1 MGQSLP
7 DDGKG
12 TRRSSSTKPISSTID
27 MKISQVAEKYHNPD
41 PLLRLIG
48 PANEATVIVE
58 GQKFSALIDS
68 GAQLSTMSE
77 ALVQALK
84 LHIHKLN
91 TFIEAEVSGGSTIPY
106 VGYVEA
112 RLKIPGI
119 TAMNKDSLFMVSN
132 NSPYM
137 NRVPIQLGTLHIR
150 EAINC
155 ATKDELDKLST
166 AWKTANFPPIDKNL
180 KINEPEFDLNKIQG
194 HVKLTKPVTI
204 APFQTVHVSGLTEC
218 NQHFKR
224 VNVIVEPNP
233 NKDYESVIPIHGY
246 TTLKPGSSR
255 VSIGLRNHS
264 CRKVTINAKTIIA
277 KVTAANVV
285 PHSLAPNLEN
295 WDMLEQYEACKQQL
309 QDPEN
314 NTQSDSPKP
323 ARPKLTTEKEK
334 LLFSKIDLSGAKG
347 WDPELLEEAKQLFRE
362 YAHIFALESLDMG
375 HTSMVKHKIR
385 LDNYTPFKER
395 YRRIPPNLFDE
406 VKKHLK
412 EMIEVGAIRKL
423 SSPWAS
429 AVVLVR
435 KKDGSLRF
443 CIDLR
448 KLNARTIKDAYSLP
462 HIDETLD
469 CLGGATIFTSLDL
482 KSGYWQV
489 EMEEES
495 KPLTAFTVG
504 PLGFYECECMPF
516 GLTNAPA
523 TFQRLMEN
531 CLGELHL
538 SWCIIY
544 LDDIIVFSDHPKEHL
559 CRLRG
564 VFAKLD
570 KAGLKLKPNK
580 CEFFKTKITYLGHIV
595 SSKGIETDPRKVEA
609 VKNWTVPRTVTDIG
623 SFLGF
628 TNHYRRFIKGYA
640 NVARPLNL
648 LVSGDNANCKR
659 ALIKWTEECQIAF
672 DKLKELCTST
682 PILAYANYKKPF
694 QLQTDARDLGLGQ
707 VLYQ

>member
-1 MGQSLP
+1 MEQSLP

-12 TRRSSSTKPISSTID
+12 TRRSSSTEPISSTID

-41 PLLRLIG
+41 PLLRLIA

-58 GQKFSALIDS
+58 GQKFPALIDS

-84 LHIHKLN
+84 LSIHKLN
-91 TFIEAEVSGGSTIPY
+91 TLIEAEVSGGSTVPY

-119 TAMNKDSLFMVSN
+119 AAMNKDSLFMVSN

-150 EAINC
+150 WTINC

-166 AWKTANFPPIDKNL
+166 AWKTANFPPIGKHL

-224 VNVIVEPNP
+224 VNVIVEPDP
-233 NKDYESVIPIHGY
+233 SKDYESVIPIHGY

-255 VSIGLRNHS
+255 VSIGLRNYS
-264 CRKVTINAKTIIA
+264 CRKVTVNAKTIIA

-285 PHSLAPNLEN
+285 PHSLTPNLEN
-295 WDMLEQYEACKQQL
+295 EDMWRQYEACTKQL

-323 ARPKLTTEKEK
+323 EKPKLTAEKEK
-334 LLFSKIDLSGAKG
+334 LLFSKIDLSGTKA
-347 WDPELLEEAKQLFRE
+347 WDPELLEEAKQLFHE

-375 HTSMVKHKIR
+375 HTSVVKHKIR
-385 LDNYTPFKER
+385 LNNYTPFKER

-412 EMIEVGAIRKL
+412 EMIEVGAIWKL

-429 AVVLVR
+429 AVILVR
-435 KKDGSLRF
+435 
-443 CIDLR
+443 
-448 KLNARTIKDAYSLP
+448 
-462 HIDETLD
+462 
-469 CLGGATIFTSLDL
+469 
-482 KSGYWQV
+482 
-489 EMEEES
+489 
-495 KPLTAFTVG
+495 
-504 PLGFYECECMPF
+504 
-516 GLTNAPA
+516 
-523 TFQRLMEN
+523 
-531 CLGELHL
+531 
-538 SWCIIY
+538 
-544 LDDIIVFSDHPKEHL
+544 
-559 CRLRG
+559 
-564 VFAKLD
+564 
-570 KAGLKLKPNK
+570 
-580 CEFFKTKITYLGHIV
+580 
-595 SSKGIETDPRKVEA
+595 
-609 VKNWTVPRTVTDIG
+609 
-623 SFLGF
+623 
-628 TNHYRRFIKGYA
+628 
-640 NVARPLNL
+640 
-648 LVSGDNANCKR
+648 
-659 ALIKWTEECQIAF
+659 
-672 DKLKELCTST
+672 
-682 PILAYANYKKPF
+682 
-694 QLQTDARDLGLGQ
+694 
-707 VLYQ
+707 